1 MRLKLFDVQKLTEKE
16 RKDFSS
22 RFLELMNEDYINQ
35 PADYIE
41 KVFFSKQ
48 LSLSKGCLL
57 IDEANEI
64 QGFQIIS
71 SLPIDIGG
79 NRFVVIQSIVQKS
92 KSLKHKH
99 RSFEKFGPY
108 TLLKQALIAT
118 IKGRKPWLIA
128 TSEGPATYHRMSA
141 YFKNIIPSSNTGSSP
156 QDSIIKSYNDLA
168 KKLGFQLGLK
178 YKFSIRQAHSLI
190 VSEEERSS
198 WLQRR
203 EPDIQRYIAECPEF
217 GKGQKLLFA
226 VPLNFKTIFSI
237 PITLLNQ
244 LWIKRKR
251 SIKG

>member
-41 KVFFSKQ
+41 SVFFSKQ

-57 IDEANEI
+57 IDEADEI

-71 SLPIDIGG
+71 SFPINIGA
-79 NRFVVIQSIVQKS
+79 NRFVVIRSIVQKS

-108 TLLKQALIAT
+108 TLVKQALIAT

-128 TSEGPATYHRMSA
+128 TSEGPAVYHRMSA
-141 YFKNIIPSSNTGSSP
+141 YFKNIIPSPNMGNSP
-156 QDSIIKSYNDLA
+156 QDSIIKSYNALA
-168 KKLGFQLGLK
+168 KELGFQLDPH
-178 YKFSIRQAHSLI
+178 YKFSIRQEHRLI
-190 VSEEERSS
+190 VSEEERRS
-198 WLQRR
+198 WLQRT
-203 EPDIQRYIAECPEF
+203 EPAIQRYFAECPEF

-226 VPLNFKTIFSI
+226 VPLNLKTIFSI

-244 LWIKRKR
+244 LLIKRMR
-251 SIKG
+251 SNKG